1 MADTIL
7 VVVEQR
13 QGQLNRVSWE
23 TLVAAQGIAAET
35 GWPVQAAVVG
45 NEVAN
50 IAGEIAAKKL
60 NKVFAL
66 QSPRLEPYTPDAF
79 VHALKAALIAKAKF
93 TILHVAGNQGVAQE
107 MDWTD
112 FPGVRT
118 TLGRGCSRAKVLE
131 GEC

>member
-1 MADTIL
+1 
-7 VVVEQR
+7 VEREWLLDDQ
-13 QGQLNRVSWE
+13 QGSRDGLDPFEVDPP
-23 TLVAAQGIAAET
+23 VAAHREILMKFLN
-35 GWPVQAAVVG
+35 VVR
-45 NEVAN
+45 NPMPRPKSLEVP
-50 IAGEIAAKKL
+50 IIRSVFHPTELSPAGE
-60 NKVFAL
+60 
-66 QSPRLEPYTPDAF
+66 SAF